1 MLTFLLGL
9 MIGILITG
17 IALLYLFYC
26 KFVVTNKGLRNIL
39 EIFNSYDKEYWE
51 DIGTE
56 INKHDEKIDKNYK
69 EFWKKQN

>member
-51 DIGTE
+51 DIGNE
-56 INKHDEKIDKNYK
+56 INKHDEKIDKNFQLIK
-69 EFWKKQN
+69 V